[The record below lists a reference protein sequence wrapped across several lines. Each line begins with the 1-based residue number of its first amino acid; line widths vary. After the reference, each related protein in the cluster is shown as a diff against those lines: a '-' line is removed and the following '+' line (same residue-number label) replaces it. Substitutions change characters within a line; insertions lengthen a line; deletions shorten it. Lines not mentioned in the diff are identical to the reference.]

1 MSKIL
6 NKRIFATLLATAVT
20 FSTIPVKIVASENQ
34 FTVGASKLAE
44 DSSFEMIL
52 TQEVEGAARI
62 GDEVYST
69 IAEAIAAAHEGDT
82 IVISRGTYA
91 EPIVLGNKSITL
103 EGTGSHETI
112 LTGGITFKNE
122 SYEGSNI
129 TIRNLN
135 FKQNGIY
142 FNVNEDLSKM
152 EALKIEDNIFKNA
165 PSYARV
171 YTVCIENTSNPIN
184 GLVIR
189 NNEFVFEDTE
199 VYKEGVL
206 GGINATVYGD
216 AEITGNTFK
225 NMPYNGILLYGVGNG
240 SEHTIN
246 LSGNTFDEWGFN
258 TKGYGGRA
266 IRISG
271 VGEAGEVD
279 MTNNK
284 FVCEN
289 MPEEYIKITGNVG
302 RIDMS
307 KCYWNGDDATVE
319 GFVWNGSENTS
330 ENGKVIC
337 DGNIVLENYFVADTM
352 RDPQD
357 LNIYEVPEEKPVFTD
372 TVNHWAAEEIHF
384 VVERGLF
391 NGTGASTFSPN
402 AQMTRGTFAV
412 VLGRLVGVDVSG
424 YMQSSFSDVKA
435 DAYYMG
441 YIEWAS
447 ENKLVNGIGNGKF
460 APDQGISREQVAV
473 ILENYAKAFG
483 FDFPTTNKEIHFSDS
498 SKISAWAKEAV
509 KKVQMAGIMGS
520 RANNNFDPQGIAT
533 RAEAATVIKR
543 FIESVIERN

>member
-1 MSKIL
+1 M
-6 NKRIFATLLATAVT
+6 
-20 FSTIPVKIVASENQ
+20 
-34 FTVGASKLAE
+34 
-44 DSSFEMIL
+44 
-52 TQEVEGAARI
+52 
-62 GDEVYST
+62 
-69 IAEAIAAAHEGDT
+69 
-82 IVISRGTYA
+82 
-91 EPIVLGNKSITL
+91 
-103 EGTGSHETI
+103 
-112 LTGGITFKNE
+112 
-122 SYEGSNI
+122 
-129 TIRNLN
+129 
-135 FKQNGIY
+135 
-142 FNVNEDLSKM
+142 
-152 EALKIEDNIFKNA
+152 
-165 PSYARV
+165 
-171 YTVCIENTSNPIN
+171 
-184 GLVIR
+184 
-189 NNEFVFEDTE
+189 
-199 VYKEGVL
+199 YKEGVL

-319 GFVWNGSENTS
+319 GFVWNGTENTP

-337 DGNIVLENYFVADTM
+337 DGNVVLENYFVADTM

-357 LNIYEVPEEKPVFTD
+357 LNIYEAPEEKPVFTD

-391 NGTGASTFSPN
+391 NGTGASTFRPN

-412 VLGRLVGVDVSG
+412 VLGRLAGVDVSG

-520 RANNNFDPQGIAT
+520 RANNNYDPQGIAT